1 MLYRVA
7 AARNIAPLDL
17 SEMAGACSLLE
28 ARGALRVGGT
38 GAARTR
44 RLRLQWDESDLTAA
58 LRDKPLL
65 SSILGDASY
74 LSA

>member
-1 MLYRVA
+1 MA

-28 ARGALRVGGT
+28 SRGALRIGGS
-38 GAARTR
+38 GAARSR
-44 RLRLQWDESDLTAA
+44 RLRLQWDESELTAA

-65 SSILGDASY
+65 SSILGDVSC
-74 LSA
+74 LSAAY